1 MSWKSEPQSLDNCG
15 LRAFEAGRLLVI
27 IRITFS
33 FVGLSIVDGNWL
45 LFVGDWC
52 PVHCSGSEL
61 WPSLAKF
68 FIYLNIQGLS

>member
-33 FVGLSIVDGNWL
+33 FVGLSIVDGNW
-45 LFVGDWC
+45 F
-52 PVHCSGSEL
+52 
-61 WPSLAKF
+61 
-68 FIYLNIQGLS
+68 NIVCW